1 MGDKMQILN
10 DSVEIVKLSSLK
22 THPENPRRGNL
33 DELKRS
39 INTNGF
45 WGAVVVQKSTG
56 HILAGNHRVMAAR
69 DLGAKKM
76 PVVFVDVDDQTA
88 KRILIADNRLSDQGE
103 YDENKLFE
111 ILDSLNNTNTGL
123 EGLGYDKSDL
133 DYMLKKI
140 EYDSKGHG
148 ELNPEMFS
156 NFKHTCPRC
165 GFEWDD

>member
-1 MGDKMQILN
+1 
-10 DSVEIVKLSSLK
+10 
-22 THPENPRRGNL
+22 
-33 DELKRS
+33 
-39 INTNGF
+39 
-45 WGAVVVQKSTG
+45 STG